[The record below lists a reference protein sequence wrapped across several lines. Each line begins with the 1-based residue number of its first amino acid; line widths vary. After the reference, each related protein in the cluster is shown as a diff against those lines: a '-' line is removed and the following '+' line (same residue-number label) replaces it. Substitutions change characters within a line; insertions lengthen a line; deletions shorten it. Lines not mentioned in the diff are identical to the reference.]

1 METNDSELTAIAL
14 IVELGTYKRLL
25 NVKGELSS
33 DEGRDF
39 ARLAELEM
47 ILIGNEAGF

>member
-1 METNDSELTAIAL
+1 MNTNDAELTAIAL
-14 IVELGTYKRLL
+14 IVELATYKRLL
-25 NVKGELSS
+25 NVKPELSH

-47 ILIGNEAGF
+47 ILLGDGAGF